1 MRTRIKEVQGIDWFD
16 AAILNAQWTGPLLRD
31 ILIRA
36 GVQDGQ
42 NTDLHVH
49 LASTRTKVQD
59 DEWYGSSIPL
69 AMALDEGR
77 EAVLALKMNG
87 EPLPGNHGFPVRA
100 IIPGI
105 IGARSVKWIDRIT
118 VAETETSNFYQ
129 QRDYKVLPP
138 DATDT
143 ESAAKFWETVPP
155 MMENVI
161 NSVVIVPNDDDT
173 IERSDEGTITI
184 KGYAVPQGEH
194 GPVVKVEKWSWVLW
208 EAVVR
213 VDPGD
218 GVRIFSRATDEGG
231 NSQTEHR
238 SRWNLRGVGYN
249 GYESRTGVKI
259 L

>member
-1 MRTRIKEVQGIDWFD
+1 
-16 AAILNAQWTGPLLRD
+16 
-31 ILIRA
+31 
-36 GVQDGQ
+36 
-42 NTDLHVH
+42 
-49 LASTRTKVQD
+49 
-59 DEWYGSSIPL
+59 
-69 AMALDEGR
+69 
-77 EAVLALKMNG
+77 MNG
-87 EPLPGNHGFPVRA
+87 EPLPDNHGFPVRA

-118 VAETETSNFYQ
+118 VAETETCNFYQ
-129 QRDYKVLPP
+129 QRDYKVLPR

-143 ESAAKFWETVPP
+143 ESAAKFWEIVPP

-161 NSVVIVPNDDDT
+161 NSVVIVPNDDDI
-173 IERSDEGTITI
+173 IERSNEGTITI

-194 GPVVKVEKWSWVLW
+194 GPVVKVEVSCDDGASWTEARLGPKQKWSWVLW
-208 EAVVR
+208 EADVR

-231 NSQTEHR
+231 NSQTEPR
-238 SRWNLRGVGYN
+238 SQWNLRGIGYN

>member
-1 MRTRIKEVQGIDWFD
+1 
-16 AAILNAQWTGPLLRD
+16 
-31 ILIRA
+31 
-36 GVQDGQ
+36 
-42 NTDLHVH
+42 
-49 LASTRTKVQD
+49 
-59 DEWYGSSIPL
+59 
-69 AMALDEGR
+69 MALDEGR